1 MAEYSSAVKTTA
13 ELQISPPPGSL
24 PSTTTIRLTVFD
36 VPWLICHPV
45 QRVFFY
51 HLPTIS
57 APQFHNSIISKLTS
71 SLSAALAHFYPF
83 AAKLITPPPPAKP
96 YILYSENDAVSFTV
110 AESIALDFQQATS
123 DSPTDVRL
131 LHPLLPKLTK
141 FDGDGDGVTTVSN
154 LLALKVTLFP
164 DSGFCIGIEF
174 RHVAADGLAFN
185 QFVKSWAEIS
195 KSGGAM
201 DEFSKLS
208 ISSPPCHDKE
218 LIEENRVMEDKFL
231 ENFWSFKSP
240 WDGDS
245 LHRLLADKVRSTFSI
260 SADQI
265 SRMKA
270 LVNNYRGGKLK
281 PSHPATAFAV
291 TSALIWS
298 SLIKSEQPES
308 KEDEE
313 DKLDCYAFPVD
324 CRGRMQP
331 KLPAG
336 YFGNCLSGIRTL
348 VRRKD
353 LIGDD
358 GIAIAAREIG
368 RRIKEIEAE
377 GAVRS
382 VEKYYSFSEWRELL
396 RQGVRVVTVAGS
408 TKLGVYETDFGWG
421 RPSKSEP
428 VHVDFSGSVYFSDG
442 RDVEKGGIEFGL
454 SLKRAEMNSFVAVFE
469 SQLDRFNG
477 CSGANV
483 CS

>member
-298 SLIKSEQPES
+298 SLIKSEQPLAE
-308 KEDEE
+308 EE
-313 DKLDCYAFPVD
+313 DDDDKIDSYVFPAD
-324 CRGRMQP
+324 CRGRIEP
-331 KLPAG
+331 KVPTT
-336 YFGNCLSGIRTL
+336 YFGNCLGGVL
-348 VRRKD
+348 VSLRRRD
-353 LIGDD
+353 LVGD
-358 GIAIAAREIG
+358 GGFAAAAVEIAA
-368 RRIKEIEAE
+368 KIEEMERE
-377 GAVRS
+377 GALKDA
-382 VEKYYSFSEWRELL
+382 ENWFTKYDKNLKRGRTVS
-396 RQGVRVVTVAGS
+396 VAGS
-408 TKLGVYETDFGWG
+408 PKLRVYETDFGWG
-421 RPSKSEP
+421 RPRKSEP
-428 VHVDFSGSVYFSDG
+428 VHVDFSGSIYFSDV
-442 RDVEKGGIEFGL
+442 RDVERGGIEFGL
-454 SLKRAEMNSFVAVFE
+454 ALGRAEMDSFVGVFE
-469 SQLDRFNG
+469 SRLNQL
-477 CSGANV
+477 SA
-483 CS
+483 